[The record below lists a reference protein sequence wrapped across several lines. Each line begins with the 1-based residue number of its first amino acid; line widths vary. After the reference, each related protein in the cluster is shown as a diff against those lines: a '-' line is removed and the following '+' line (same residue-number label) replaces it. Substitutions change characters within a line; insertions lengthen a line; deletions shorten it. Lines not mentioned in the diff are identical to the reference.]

1 MLGRWVHNNLTF
13 EVFSMPQLQS
23 IRPTSK
29 AKAIVEQVVGL
40 IRDGE
45 FGPGDRLPSER
56 HLKEKLGVGRLSL
69 REGLARLSA
78 LGIIRIE
85 HGKGAFVQ
93 AEASSA
99 SLAHAMT
106 PCFSERNQKSMED
119 LVHTRGLIEGE
130 LSALA
135 AQCRREAD
143 IQRLKAILE
152 NPDIIRMDEE
162 ELADVDLAFHLEIAR
177 VANNEFLEVMLK
189 AVRTHIHGYLVH
201 YVRAVN
207 DPMLVVRRH
216 RPILQAIIDQNPD
229 QARQLARVHVMEC
242 KSELQ
247 RFVMAK
253 PRSFGK

>member
-1 MLGRWVHNNLTF
+1 MLGHWVHNNLTF
-13 EVFSMPQLQS
+13 EVFSMPQLQA
-23 IRPTSK
+23 IRPMSR
-29 AKAIVEQVVGL
+29 AEAIVEQVVGL

-85 HGKGAFVQ
+85 HGRGAFVQ
-93 AEASSA
+93 AKASSD
-99 SLAHAMT
+99 SLAHTMI
-106 PCFSERNQKSMED
+106 PLFWERSPKFVED

-130 LSALA
+130 LSGLA
-135 AQCRREAD
+135 AQCRREGD

-152 NPDIIRMDEE
+152 NPDIIHMDEE
-162 ELADVDLAFHLEIAR
+162 EVADVDLAFHLGIAR
-177 VANNEFLEVMLK
+177 IANNKFLEVMLE
-189 AVRTHIHGYLVH
+189 AIRTHIHGYLVH

-207 DPMLVVRRH
+207 DPSLVVRRH
-216 RPILQAIIDQNPD
+216 WPILQSIIDQNPD

-247 RFVMAK
+247 RLVMAK
-253 PRSFGK
+253 RRSFGK